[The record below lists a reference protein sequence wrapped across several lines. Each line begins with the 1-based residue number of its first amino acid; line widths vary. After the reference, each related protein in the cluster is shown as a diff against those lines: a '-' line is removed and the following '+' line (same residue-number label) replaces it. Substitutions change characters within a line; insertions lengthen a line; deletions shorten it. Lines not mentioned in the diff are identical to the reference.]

1 MLMYW
6 NGYPSLTRNSTI
18 KRLKTSPK
26 NVEKGK
32 DDRTI
37 KWMRLP
43 TLVILVIT

>member
-1 MLMYW
+1 MFMYW

-18 KRLKTSPK
+18 KRLKSISK

-43 TLVILVIT
+43 TLVTLVIT